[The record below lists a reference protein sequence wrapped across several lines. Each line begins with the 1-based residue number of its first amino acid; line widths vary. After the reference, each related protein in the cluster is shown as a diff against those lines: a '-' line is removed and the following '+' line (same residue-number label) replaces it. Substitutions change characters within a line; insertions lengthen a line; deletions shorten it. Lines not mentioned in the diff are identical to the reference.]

1 VKFGSGGR
9 IMLTAATAAV
19 GAAVIAAAVI
29 AAIVVLGSPTK
40 ERQRRLDAVRVDD
53 LAAIE
58 RLIASFASLHKT
70 LPHDLD
76 SLAREPG
83 YSVSANDPDSGA
95 SYEYEMLSI
104 DSYRLCAIF
113 KTRSSNDEPHGAY
126 GRSFNATWVHGV
138 GRQCFDRH
146 ADLAARAREAP

>member
-1 VKFGSGGR
+1 
-9 IMLTAATAAV
+9 MLTAATAAV
-19 GAAVIAAAVI
+19 GAAVIAA
-29 AAIVVLGSPTK
+29 IVLLGSPTT

-58 RLIASFASLHKT
+58 RLVASFASLHKA
-70 LPHDLD
+70 LPPDLG

-83 YSVSANDPDSGA
+83 YAVMLNDPDSGA
-95 SYEYEMLSI
+95 PYEYEKLSV

-113 KTRSSNDEPHGAY
+113 KTPNSNDTFLNAY
-126 GRSFNATWVHGV
+126 ERSRNATWVHGV

-146 ADLAARAREAP
+146 ADLAVRSHEAP